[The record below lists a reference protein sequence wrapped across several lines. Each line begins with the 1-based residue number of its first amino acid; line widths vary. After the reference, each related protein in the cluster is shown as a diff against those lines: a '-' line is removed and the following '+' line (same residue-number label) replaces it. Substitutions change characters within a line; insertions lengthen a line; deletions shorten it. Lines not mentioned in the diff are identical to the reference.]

1 LAVRQKPFDRIR
13 DKLMRTTEGKGV
25 LAGADRS
32 ASQHDPMDAGTAG
45 DRRTFLIVS
54 LVGLVGLIVA
64 PFFVSEYMLS
74 LLSEILIF
82 GILVSG
88 VNLLLGYTGL
98 VSLGH
103 ASFMG
108 VGAYMTA
115 VGGFLLGYPVW
126 ISMIAA
132 VVVSFMIA
140 YVIGLLCVRTSGV
153 QFLLITLAFG
163 QMLHAIAEK
172 TRATGGDDGMTNIP
186 RIDLNFVGLDAD
198 NDHVFY
204 FFVLLLFVV
213 AMLLLRAVVES
224 PFGRVLVG
232 IRENEKR
239 MTAMGYSTFP
249 YKALAFGISGML
261 AGLAGSLWVQHSF
274 FVNPHIMT
282 WQMSGEALL
291 MVIIGGSQAFF
302 GPLLGAAFYVLAK
315 DILSGITDAY
325 LVIFGLL
332 FVLVV
337 AFFQGGLAGF
347 ASKISKRLQR
357 RSDKAEDNT

>member
-1 LAVRQKPFDRIR
+1 MSTENKSDENWASSVEVDASRSDPLDRTAR
-13 DKLMRTTEGKGV
+13 RERRNFFLM
-25 LAGADRS
+25 S
-32 ASQHDPMDAGTAG
+32 A
-45 DRRTFLIVS
+45 I
-54 LVGLVGLIVA
+54 GLGGLIVL
-64 PFFVSEYMLS
+64 PFIVGEYHVSLM
-74 LLSEILIF
+74 SEILIF

-103 ASFMG
+103 AAFMG
-108 VGAYMTA
+108 IGAYTTA
-115 VGGFLLGYPVW
+115 VGAALLGYPVW
-126 ISMIAA
+126 VSMVASVLFSLVIS
-132 VVVSFMIA
+132 
-140 YVIGLLCVRTSGV
+140 YGIGLLSVRTKAV

-163 QMLHAIAEK
+163 QMFHAVAEK
-172 TRATGGDDGMTNIP
+172 VSYTGGDDGMTGIP
-186 RIDLNFVGLDAD
+186 RIDLSAIGFDS
-198 NDHVFY
+198 DHDRVFY
-204 FFVLLLFVV
+204 FFILIIFVLAMVV
-213 AMLLLRAVVES
+213 LRLVIES

-239 MTAMGYSTFP
+239 MLAMGYSTFP
-249 YKALAFGISGML
+249 YKALAFSISGML

-315 DILSGITDAY
+315 DFLSGITDAY
-325 LVIFGLL
+325 LLFFGLL

-337 AFFQGGLAGF
+337 AFFHGGLAGF
-347 ASKISKRLQR
+347 ASRIAERFR
-357 RSDKAEDNT
+357 RSDRTEVEK

>member
-1 LAVRQKPFDRIR
+1 MQKI
-13 DKLMRTTEGKGV
+13 EGTGP

-32 ASQHDPMDAGTAG
+32 ASRHDPMEAIAAGE
-45 DRRTFLIVS
+45 RRGFIIVS

-64 PFFVSEYMLS
+64 PFFISEYMLS

-82 GILVSG
+82 GMLVSG
-88 VNLLLGYTGL
+88 VNLMLGYTGL

-103 ASFMG
+103 ASFLG
-108 VGAYMTA
+108 VGAYITA

-126 ISMIAA
+126 ISMLAA

-140 YVIGLLCVRTSGV
+140 YAIGLLCVRTTGV

-163 QMLHAIAEK
+163 QMLHAVAEK
-172 TRATGGDDGMTNIP
+172 ARATGGDDGMTNIP
-186 RIDLNFVGLDAD
+186 RIDLGFVGLDAD

-204 FFVLLLFVV
+204 FFVLLLFVLS
-213 AMLLLRAVVES
+213 MILLRLVVES
-224 PFGRVLVG
+224 PFGRVLIG

-239 MTAMGYSTFP
+239 MIAVGYNTFP
-249 YKALAFGISGML
+249 YKALAFGISGVM

-315 DILSGITDAY
+315 DTLSGITDAY
-325 LVIFGLL
+325 LVFFGLL

-347 ASKISKRLQR
+347 ALKIARRLKMPGR
-357 RSDKAEDNT
+357 KAGEDA